1 MYFHWQSTLAKSLF
15 KELGGDENVTYL
27 IHDSYYKGKKAN
39 GQGRSGTFPPRTGF
53 SQESAVSLHNTD
65 QTHKTLEER
74 ALTNFDHPDSL
85 DTALLVQHIK
95 DLKKGL
101 SVEVPTYDFATHT
114 RTKITVERIPRKII
128 LVEGIL
134 IFAESELV
142 KELDMK
148 VFVVSE
154 F

>member
-1 MYFHWQSTLAKSLF
+1 MH
-15 KELGGDENVTYL
+15 
-27 IHDSYYKGKKAN
+27 H
-39 GQGRSGTFPPRTGF
+39 
-53 SQESAVSLHNTD
+53 TD

-114 RTKITVERIPRKII
+114 RTKITEEHTPRKII

-134 IFAESELV
+134 IFAEPELV

-154 F
+154 RWTGGLQRMPYSDRLPYR